1 MLKKSKKTVY
11 KIKPYNFQLIENLI
25 PINYVT
31 LPLGLESLSV
41 LLLRESA
48 DFLTFGENA
57 GVDPATLDG
66 RGFLGVVLS
75 RSLTGSLWDRF
86 MVLLGRVGGGPL
98 GARKDRPF
106 SGIVLRAVV
115 WEPDVPHVFSFLSF
129 GGSNL
134 VKVQFFFLFFGEFL
148 GGLRKV
154 LRKKKKK

>member
-11 KIKPYNFQLIENLI
+11 KIKPYNFQLIENFKIL
-25 PINYVT
+25 INYVT

-41 LLLRESA
+41 LLLLESA

-57 GVDPATLDG
+57 GVDPATLAG

-115 WEPDVPHVFSFLSF
+115 REPDVPQVFSFLLF

-134 VKVQFFFLFFGEFL
+134 VKVQIFFIFW
-148 GGLRKV
+148 
-154 LRKKKKK
+154 

>member
-41 LLLRESA
+41 LLLLESA

-57 GVDPATLDG
+57 GVDPATLAG

-115 WEPDVPHVFSFLSF
+115 
-129 GGSNL
+129 
-134 VKVQFFFLFFGEFL
+134 
-148 GGLRKV
+148 
-154 LRKKKKK
+154 